1 MSGRRVLLSFLGGLL
16 LAGVAAAGDFEGLIV
31 LRETSGGQ
39 TVQQQCWLK
48 GHALR
53 FEEVGP
59 DAGKGAMIFDAK
71 KQALYSLH
79 HDEKIY
85 LEISTATTSP
95 SQPQTFDDIAITR
108 TGKHE
113 KVAGYACEVYH
124 MRDRSDGSTG
134 EFCMAK
140 GIGSAALFGMTS
152 AQAGGASLWPGWM
165 RDLFKDGGFP
175 IKGVDRDGRGREEA
189 RWEAVR
195 IEPQPLADQL
205 FVPPSD
211 YQKQEMAV
219 VRPE

>member
-1 MSGRRVLLSFLGGLL
+1 MMSRRSVLSSVLGSLL
-16 LAGVAAAGDFEGLIV
+16 LAGVAAAGEFEGIIV
-31 LRETSGGQ
+31 LKETSGGE
-39 TVQQQCWLK
+39 TVQQQWWFK

-71 KQALYSLH
+71 KHALYSLH

-85 LEISTATTSP
+85 LEISTATTSE
-95 SQPQTFDDIAITR
+95 SQPFDDIAITK
-108 TGKHE
+108 TGQHE
-113 KVAGYACEVYH
+113 KVAGYVCEVYR
-124 MRDRSDGSTG
+124 MKDRSDGSTG

-140 GIGSAALFGMTS
+140 AIGSAALFGMTS

-189 RWEAVR
+189 RWEAVK
-195 IEPQPLADQL
+195 IESQPLADRL

-219 VRPE
+219 IKPE

>member
-1 MSGRRVLLSFLGGLL
+1 
-16 LAGVAAAGDFEGLIV
+16 
-31 LRETSGGQ
+31 
-39 TVQQQCWLK
+39 
-48 GHALR
+48 
-53 FEEVGP
+53 
-59 DAGKGAMIFDAK
+59 MIFDAK

-85 LEISTATTSP
+85 LELSTASTAQ
-95 SQPQTFDDIAITR
+95 SQPQTFDEILITR

-124 MRDRSDGSTG
+124 MKDRSDGSTG

-140 GIGSAALFGMTS
+140 AIGSAALFGMTS

-189 RWEAVR
+189 HWEAVN
-195 IEPQPLADQL
+195 IESQPLADRL
-205 FVPPSD
+205 FVPPAE

-219 VRPE
+219 VKSE

>member
-1 MSGRRVLLSFLGGLL
+1 MMLRRSVLSSVLGSLL
-16 LAGVAAAGDFEGLIV
+16 LAGVAAAGEFEGIIV
-31 LRETSGGQ
+31 LKETSGGE
-39 TVQQQCWLK
+39 TVQQQWWLK

-59 DAGKGAMIFDAK
+59 DVGKGAMIFDAK

-85 LEISTATTSP
+85 LEISTATTS
-95 SQPQTFDDIAITR
+95 QPQPFDDIAITK
-108 TGKHE
+108 TGQHE
-113 KVAGYACEVYH
+113 KVAGYLCEVYR
-124 MRDRSDGSTG
+124 MKDRSDGSTG

-189 RWEAVR
+189 RWEAVK
-195 IEPQPLADQL
+195 IESQPLADRL

-219 VRPE
+219 IKPE